1 MTKIDRISAAAFI
14 LIALV
19 FWSQTGHLQYN
30 GYIFPRFIIIMFAV
44 FSVIMFIQP
53 SFVKEGKKEKID
65 IKDNLKY
72 ITVVIALALLW
83 IGLLDVLGFIV
94 SSVVSLT
101 ILTTILEHTRPALAR
116 MTFTTAVYILLLIV
130 FWFIFHKILLVPL
143 PTGYFI

>member
-30 GYIFPRFIIIMFAV
+30 GYIFPRLIIIMFAI

-53 SFVKEGKKEKID
+53 SFTKEGKKEQTA
-65 IKDNLKY
+65 IKDDLKY
-72 ITVVIALALLW
+72 ITVVIALVLLW

-101 ILTTILEHTRPALAR
+101 ILTTILEHHRLALAR

-130 FWFIFHKILLVPL
+130 FWFIFHKLLLVPL